1 LVFGTW
7 HYTTPNK
14 WNRLFAYFTSENASR
29 PMESGIRLVS
39 DIKNWGYSSRTDQ
52 RQIGVV
58 AAHAPARPG
67 GIS

>member
-1 LVFGTW
+1 
-7 HYTTPNK
+7 
-14 WNRLFAYFTSENASR
+14 
-29 PMESGIRLVS
+29 MESGIRLVS
-39 DIKNWGYSSRTDQ
+39 DIKNWGYSCRTDQ